1 MSRESEKCEFLE
13 SSLIMKLQ
21 ICILILIVLFVECKI
36 VSNENPISNNQ
47 REVLAKTDDFLI
59 LGHLENGLLNDTLEY
74 YRKGKLRLVQVWEN
88 GKLKSNST
96 NNKKKL
102 EKIYD
107 LDLMKFY
114 DSIKILPDTIF
125 KEDEPTVF
133 RILNVPS
140 PIVGMS
146 VTGGIARIENG
157 NFVIT
162 PSVFNFINIQLWY
175 NGLFHTEFKKYKN
188 KRLNNAY

>member
-1 MSRESEKCEFLE
+1 
-13 SSLIMKLQ
+13 MKLQ

>member
-1 MSRESEKCEFLE
+1 
-13 SSLIMKLQ
+13 MKPQ
-21 ICILILIVLFVECKI
+21 ICILFILITFVGCKI

-47 REVLAKTDDFLI
+47 REVLAKADDFLI

-88 GKLKSNST
+88 GRLKSNST

-102 EKIYD
+102 KKIYD

-114 DSIKILPDTIF
+114 NSIKILPDTIF
-125 KEDEPTVF
+125 KENEPTVF

-140 PIVGMS
+140 PILGMS
-146 VTGGIARIENG
+146 FTGGIGRMENE
-157 NFVIT
+157 NLVIT
-162 PSVFNFINIQLWY
+162 PSDFKFINIQLWY
-175 NGLFHTEFKKYKN
+175 NGLFHTEFKKYPIK
-188 KRLNNAY
+188 K